1 MDQNLKNY
9 YEYLE
14 LKPDASEEDIRK
26 AYIRLARLYH
36 PDHNPNPNDRRM
48 IELNHVYE
56 TLSNAVKKKE
66 YDKRFKPESSY
77 DFTKP
82 SNSPSVSDNKVYA
95 VKTTGRTF
103 RKKIEYAATIILVT
117 ILCFLFIYL
126 LVKIIGVFITLPHWL
141 HFIVPG

>member
-36 PDHNPNPNDRRM
+36 PDHNPNPSDRRM
-48 IELNHVYE
+48 IELNHIYE
-56 TLSNAVKKKE
+56 TLSNTIKKKE

-77 DFTKP
+77 DFTQP
-82 SNSPSVSDNKVYA
+82 NSSPPVSDNKVYP
-95 VKTTGRTF
+95 VKINRRTF
-103 RKKIEYAATIILVT
+103 RKKIEYVATIILVAV
-117 ILCFLFIYL
+117 LCYLFVFL
-126 LVKIIGVFITLPHWL
+126 LVKIIGAFVTLPDWV